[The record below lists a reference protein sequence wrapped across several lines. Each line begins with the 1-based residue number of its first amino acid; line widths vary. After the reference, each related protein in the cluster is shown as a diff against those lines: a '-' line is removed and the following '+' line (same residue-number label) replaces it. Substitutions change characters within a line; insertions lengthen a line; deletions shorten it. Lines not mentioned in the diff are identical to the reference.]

1 VKWIL
6 RYLKGTTNA
15 HLEFERSDAKLTNYV
30 DSDFMGDLDK
40 RRSLTAYIFTLGG
53 CAISW

>member
-1 VKWIL
+1 
-6 RYLKGTTNA
+6 LKGTTNA

-53 CAISW
+53 CAFSW